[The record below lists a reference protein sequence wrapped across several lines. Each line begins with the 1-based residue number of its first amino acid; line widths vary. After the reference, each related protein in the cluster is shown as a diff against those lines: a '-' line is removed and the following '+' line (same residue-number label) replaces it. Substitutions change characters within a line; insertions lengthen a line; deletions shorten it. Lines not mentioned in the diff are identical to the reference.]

1 MSPFNFDF
9 QATISWSVGLCVT
22 GGSVQK
28 YQIKL
33 TESNTEQENELDD
46 DPRVQFKNQDKQG
59 KIEISSF
66 LDRVPS
72 EHL

>member
-1 MSPFNFDF
+1 M
-9 QATISWSVGLCVT
+9 GLCVT

-33 TESNTEQENELDD
+33 TESNTEHENELDD

-59 KIEISSF
+59 KF
-66 LDRVPS
+66 NLKYFVF
-72 EHL
+72 